1 MKFTGIAAKVW
12 LSIGI
17 FAVGYLVSIAIGQ
30 YQGHATEGRLRATA
44 HALFPIAQKTQ
55 DSAESFNRMV
65 RSFND
70 AVMTE
75 NESALEQAATEGT
88 QTVKSLRAAS
98 ALPGVAKERQAA
110 LLSLATN
117 MERLTQEGRSVY
129 GAMLKAK
136 ENITPEIQQRSQS
149 LASRVDATKQT
160 LQAMA
165 DQTSKDLQAELQ
177 SLETNSVW
185 QRNFNLGV
193 LIATLVVSFIIINR
207 TIRNSVVG
215 PIYRVVRGVETA
227 ASAASLAS
235 DQVARSGGQ
244 VANSA
249 NEQASYLQQTSASL
263 NQIAA
268 MTRSNSERATQ
279 ADLTMMEVRQQV
291 ETTTGTMK
299 QLTVAMNDISEA
311 SHQVAGILKTIEE
324 IAFLTNILALNA
336 AVEAARAGEAGAGF
350 SVVADEVR
358 SLAHR
363 SSEAA
368 KNTAEL
374 VEGTLAKV
382 EGGTKMV
389 RRSAEAFTAIAS
401 GILGGSQVVTE
412 IARASEEQRRG
423 IEQIS
428 EAVTKMDQVT
438 QANAATA
445 QETAS
450 AAANMSAQVRTTR
463 GFIDELAVVVGAD
476 TH

>member
-1 MKFTGIAAKVW
+1 MKRTGIAAKVW

-44 HALFPIAQKTQ
+44 QTLFPVAQRTQ
-55 DSAESFNRMV
+55 DSAESFNRMM

-75 NESALEQAATEGT
+75 SQTALDQAAGEGG
-88 QTVKSLRAAS
+88 QTVKSLRAAA
-98 ALPGVAKERQAA
+98 ALPAIAKERQAS
-110 LLSLATN
+110 LLRLAT
-117 MERLTQEGRSVY
+117 EVDRLTQDGRSIY
-129 GAMLKAK
+129 GAMLQSK
-136 ENITPEIQQRSQS
+136 EGLTPEIQQRSQA
-149 LASRVDATKQT
+149 LATRVEGTRKGLQNLADESSQALQNELQT
-160 LQAMA
+160 LEA
-165 DQTSKDLQAELQ
+165 
-177 SLETNSVW
+177 NSVW
-185 QRNFNLGV
+185 QRTLSLGV
-193 LIATLVVSFIIINR
+193 LLGTLLLSFVIINR
-207 TIRNSVVG
+207 TIQKSIVG
-215 PIYRVVRGVETA
+215 PIYRVVQGVEAA
-227 ASAASLAS
+227 ASEAALAS

-249 NEQASYLQQTSASL
+249 NEQASYLQETSASL

-268 MTRSNSERATQ
+268 MTRSNAERTAV
-279 ADLTMMEVRQQV
+279 ADRTMAEVRQKV
-291 ETTTGTMK
+291 ETTTETMQ
-299 QLTVAMNDISEA
+299 QLNVAMNDISEA

-336 AVEAARAGEAGAGF
+336 AVEAARAGESGAGF

-368 KNTAEL
+368 KNTAAL
-374 VEGTLAKV
+374 VEGTLSKV
-382 EGGTKMV
+382 EGGSQMV
-389 RRSAEAFTAIAS
+389 RRSSEAFTAIAS
-401 GILGGSQVVTE
+401 GILGGSRVVTE

-445 QETAS
+445 EETAS
-450 AAANMSAQVRTTR
+450 AAANMSSQVRATR
-463 GFIDELAVVVGAD
+463 GFIDDLALVVGA
-476 TH
+476 